1 MNKQVIFEKYQLE
14 RAFPENYQEQ
24 DYQHFDGDIH
34 NTIREMHIVEFNNA
48 SILQYFL
55 FHKGR
60 LLDNYCATRPI
71 HWKKRLK
78 AYVKMLIYQRIKIE
92 EATWLIDNWSA
103 GYFHWITDVL
113 PRILMAKQYLPQR
126 PLLLPASFQKLS
138 FVQESLQLLDIEV
151 YYYNPFKKYKIKT
164 LGLTSH
170 LSTCNFNNELMQQVR
185 NFFANQDGLVKILP
199 HKRIYIS
206 RSKAKRRRVINEKAL
221 MQLLSKYDISCCHM
235 EDLSFEQQ
243 RKLMAETKFL
253 ISNHGAGLTNMTFM
267 QEGSSIFELKSNSSN
282 TNNCFFNLA
291 RALNHQY
298 YYSINPGKGDHIQYT
313 DIEVDLEKLEE
324 ELRRILSQK

>member
-1 MNKQVIFEKYQLE
+1 MSKQVIFEKHQLE
-14 RAFPENYQEQ
+14 RALPENYQEL
-24 DYQHFDGDIH
+24 DFRHFDGDIH
-34 NTIREMHIVEFNNA
+34 NTIREMHVVELKHV

-60 LLDNYCATRPI
+60 LLDSYCATRPI

-78 AYVKMLIYQRIKIE
+78 AYVKRLIYPRIKIE

-113 PRILMAKQYLPQR
+113 PRILIAKQYLPQR
-126 PLLLPASFQKLS
+126 LLLLPASFQKIP
-138 FVQESLQLLDIEV
+138 FVQESLQLLNIEA
-151 YYYNPFKKYKIKT
+151 YYYNPFKQYKIKT

-170 LSTCNFNNELMQQVR
+170 LSTCNFNIELMKQVR
-185 NFFANQDGLVKILP
+185 SFFEKQDRLAKILP

-206 RSKAKRRRVINEKAL
+206 RSKANRRRVINEKAL
-221 MQLLSKYDISCCHM
+221 LQLLSKLDISCYYM
-235 EDLSFEQQ
+235 EELSFEQQ

-267 QEGSSIFELKSNSSN
+267 QEGSSIFELKSDSSN

-298 YYSINPGKGDHIQYT
+298 YYSINPGQGDHIQYT
-313 DIEVDLEKLEE
+313 DIEVDLEKLEK
-324 ELRRILSQK
+324 ELKRIL